1 MLILFYI
8 KLVKNWLN
16 YMMTNRTIGYIS
28 RVFVPNFKLN
38 KNQLEPGRFCSPSCI
53 PEDADG
59 FDPNLSIEDAGC
71 V

>member
-1 MLILFYI
+1 
-8 KLVKNWLN
+8 
-16 YMMTNRTIGYIS
+16 MTNRTIGYIS